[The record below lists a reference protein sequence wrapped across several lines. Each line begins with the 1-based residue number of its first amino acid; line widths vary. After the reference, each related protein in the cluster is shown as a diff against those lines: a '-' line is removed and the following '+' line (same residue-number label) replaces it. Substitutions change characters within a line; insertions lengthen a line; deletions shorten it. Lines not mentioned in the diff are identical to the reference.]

1 VSIPT
6 SPTTSQTFEIAPAI
20 FNNYNLQ
27 LSLKQ
32 PIFTGFQLE
41 SNKDIAE
48 YSSQAAE
55 HDYAADRV
63 TLTYNI
69 KSAYWQLF
77 KATEVKKVVDDNV
90 DQIQAHLKDVQNF
103 FDQGMV
109 TNNEVLKVQVQLS
122 DAQLRQ
128 IDAEN
133 NVRLTKMALNNLIG
147 LPLMTDIDIT
157 SSPENQQKQF
167 DRFDDLIKKATE
179 NRSEVKAMES
189 RVSAGQSGVTLA
201 KSGWYPQIYLTGDYY
216 YDRPNQR
223 LVPTQDKFYDTWD
236 VGVGL
241 SMPLWNWRTAEFRTT
256 EAETQV
262 AALQDALGQMKDGI
276 SLEVAQ
282 NYLNFAQAKQRIA
295 VADQTVKQAD
305 ENNRVTNDKYK
316 QGLVTNTDAIDAEA
330 ALVQA
335 KLNYTQTLVDYE
347 LAQAGLEKAIGE

>member
-32 PIFTGFQLE
+32 PLFTGFQLE
-41 SNKDIAE
+41 SSKDIAD

-69 KSAYWQLF
+69 KSAYWQVF

-90 DQIQAHLKDVQNF
+90 EQIQAHLKDVQNF

-133 NVRLTKMALNNLIG
+133 NVRLAKMALNNLIG

-236 VGVGL
+236 VGVAL

-262 AALQDALGQMKDGI
+262 AALQDALGQLKDGI

-282 NYLNFAQAKQRIA
+282 NYLNFAQAKQRIS
-295 VADQTVKQAD
+295 VAEQTVKQAE
-305 ENNRVTNDKYK
+305 ENNRVTNDEYK
-316 QGLVTNTDAIDAEA
+316 QGLVPNTDVIDAET
-330 ALVQA
+330 ALLQS
-335 KLNYTQTLVDYE
+335 KMNYTQTLVDYE
-347 LAQAGLEKAIGE
+347 LAQAGLEKAIGQ